1 MTKSDEIVFPEK
13 ENWTED
19 DLLSFVKD
27 LTEKYNAIQIQINA
41 HEREVQ
47 SHLGVLA
54 TLYKQELSVL
64 TSTLYMCKESI
75 EEVKS
80 EVNSIYTQTSSLSNG
95 GMQKALETALT
106 SVIQNWGDINL
117 ATKIEQEKRVSKVT
131 VGIIAA
137 IGSIAS
143 AVITYFLTHP

>member
-1 MTKSDEIVFPEK
+1 MTKLDEIVFPEK

-106 SVIQNWGDINL
+106 SVIKNWGDINL

-143 AVITYFLTHP
+143 AVITYLLTHP

>member
-106 SVIQNWGDINL
+106 SVIKNWGDINL

>member
-1 MTKSDEIVFPEK
+1 MAKLDEIVFPEK

-27 LTEKYNAIQIQINA
+27 LTEKYNAIQIQVNA

-106 SVIQNWGDINL
+106 SVIKNWGDINL

-143 AVITYFLTHP
+143 AVITYLLTHP

>member
-117 ATKIEQEKRVSKVT
+117 ATKVEQEKRVSKVT

>member
-106 SVIQNWGDINL
+106 SVIKNWGDINL

-143 AVITYFLTHP
+143 AVITYLLTHP